1 MIYEH
6 DLDHDHDS
14 GGRGGRR
21 DHDHDTG
28 GRGGP
33 RSDGT
38 LAKQYYA
45 KARFFVSSVW
55 WASGGLDPTALLAKQ
70 YYAKARFSFFSGE
83 HGTDGT
89 VERQYYTTPAFS
101 SMV

>member
-45 KARFFVSSVW
+45 KARF
-55 WASGGLDPTALLAKQ
+55 
-70 YYAKARFSFFSGE
+70 SFFSGE

>member
-1 MIYEH
+1 MSMILIMITTVVGVV
-6 DLDHDHDS
+6 DVVIMITTLVGVVGLDP
-14 GGRGGRR
+14 
-21 DHDHDTG
+21 TALW
-28 GRGGP
+28 
-33 RSDGT
+33 RSNIM
-38 LAKQYYA
+38 Q
-45 KARFFVSSVW
+45 RPVFSFPVFW